1 MKKIFKKNQIIVTVL
16 AILIVIAGY
25 LKYTDAN
32 FNNKNKEVTNEIY
45 ESTYGTDD
53 ILSNGELQASMKMK
67 QVKQWKKQHFSREK
81 L

>member
-32 FNNKNKEVTNEIY
+32 FNNKNKGSRILLIFVP
-45 ESTYGTDD
+45 D
-53 ILSNGELQASMKMK
+53 I
-67 QVKQWKKQHFSREK
+67 
-81 L
+81 

>member
-32 FNNKNKEVTNEIY
+32 FNNKTKKLQMKYMSLHMELM
-45 ESTYGTDD
+45 TY
-53 ILSNGELQASMKMK
+53 
-67 QVKQWKKQHFSREK
+67 
-81 L
+81 

>member
-32 FNNKNKEVTNEIY
+32 F
-45 ESTYGTDD
+45 
-53 ILSNGELQASMKMK
+53 K
-67 QVKQWKKQHFSREK
+67 QRSYK
-81 L
+81 

>member
-32 FNNKNKEVTNEIY
+32 LTKTKKLQMKYMSLHMELM
-45 ESTYGTDD
+45 TY
-53 ILSNGELQASMKMK
+53 
-67 QVKQWKKQHFSREK
+67 
-81 L
+81 